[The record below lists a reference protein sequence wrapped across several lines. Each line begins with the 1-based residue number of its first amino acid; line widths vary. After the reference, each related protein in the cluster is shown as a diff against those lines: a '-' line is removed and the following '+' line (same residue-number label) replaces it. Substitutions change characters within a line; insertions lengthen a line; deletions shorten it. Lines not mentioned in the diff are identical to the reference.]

1 MDPIAAPPT
10 TKRTSERK
18 RKIFA
23 VKRCSG
29 FQGPAIFWSWDDC
42 SSYVDH
48 RTNKAQTVDFRECDD
63 ISSALEFIFARQPK
77 EIPRQSMTHDAA
89 IVGPST
95 HQKAVSVS
103 ATLQTFPPTKVPKLK
118 HSVTVTPIS
127 TIKAS
132 NVIRKKTVSETRAWK
147 FKANIERLQEYKAKY
162 GNFNVTKKVESEPLS
177 EVASFCRRSK
187 REVKKYLMDPTTS
200 SLTDIQFDTL
210 ESIGFV
216 KEFVESSSSGII
228 TPAKLKQWDDMLE
241 RVRKFQN
248 QYQRLPTQ
256 RDDVELSQWINRQRK
271 AISESA
277 ENDSKN
283 SKLSTKQIIKLTSI
297 HIHLSNKNK
306 VDMNSRCNEWI
317 QYWQTHG
324 KEPPSRSDLGLWVT
338 KTVEK
343 YKMIKAG
350 LKKRCNL
357 TTEMIERLQTAGFM
371 FPSEEDV
378 IAYKLKYEQNQGAP
392 PRKYQSWEASFQRL
406 LLYKDS
412 NGHTKVPRQEPHLGD
427 WVHEQRK
434 QYHNFQ
440 TGLKSSLTRERL
452 GKLLSIGFAF
462 SAGNWRERNEMEDRV
477 SGTKGG
483 GDDDDQYEDVQPQHY
498 QQGGREHSV
507 TGIAQEPAGLFS
519 AFRQYHRQG
528 EGA

>member
-1 MDPIAAPPT
+1 
-10 TKRTSERK
+10 
-18 RKIFA
+18 
-23 VKRCSG
+23 
-29 FQGPAIFWSWDDC
+29 
-42 SSYVDH
+42 
-48 RTNKAQTVDFRECDD
+48 
-63 ISSALEFIFARQPK
+63 
-77 EIPRQSMTHDAA
+77 
-89 IVGPST
+89 
-95 HQKAVSVS
+95 
-103 ATLQTFPPTKVPKLK
+103 
-118 HSVTVTPIS
+118 
-127 TIKAS
+127 
-132 NVIRKKTVSETRAWK
+132 
-147 FKANIERLQEYKAKY
+147 
-162 GNFNVTKKVESEPLS
+162 
-177 EVASFCRRSK
+177 
-187 REVKKYLMDPTTS
+187 
-200 SLTDIQFDTL
+200 
-210 ESIGFV
+210 
-216 KEFVESSSSGII
+216 
-228 TPAKLKQWDDMLE
+228 MLE

-283 SKLSTKQIIKLTSI
+283 SKLSTKQIIKLTSV

-306 VDMNSRCNEWI
+306 VDMNARCNEWI

-324 KEPPSRSDLGLWVT
+324 KDPPSRSDLGLWVT

-350 LKKRCNL
+350 FKKRCNL
-357 TTEMIERLQTAGFM
+357 TTEIIERLQTAGFI

-477 SGTKGG
+477 SCTKGG

-528 EGA
+528 EGT